1 MTKIP
6 PKYETLDGRPST
18 SGVAA
23 VSLQSVPTRVVPLQP
38 AARKV
43 KAELPVSQ
51 TAQPTKLRVVRS
63 PLKVKITPTSSR
75 SLLPSTQPTSLLQT
89 LPQRVAS
96 TSTAAKMKP
105 VYAKITPASSNAV
118 PQQQQQPIFVQ
129 SQPLQQA
136 NNLSDPL
143 SQLDTV
149 PLLVDQSGHVI
160 TTDAAPTQEDVDA
173 SQLLAVDPLPTS
185 AASPEN
191 QATAAVSYTQNQSPS
206 NALSVVTSFGSAGL
220 NTSANSNSSTDS
232 K

>member
-1 MTKIP
+1 MK
-6 PKYETLDGRPST
+6 KMAKGLAGYKDDDS
-18 SGVAA
+18 S
-23 VSLQSVPTRVVPLQP
+23 SSSSNLQVVPFVYK
-38 AARKV
+38 R
-43 KAELPVSQ
+43 
-51 TAQPTKLRVVRS
+51 R
-63 PLKVKITPTSSR
+63 PTSSR
-75 SLLPSTQPTSLLQT
+75 SLLPTQPTSLLQT
-89 LPQRVAS
+89 LPQSVAS

-136 NNLSDPL
+136 NNLSNPL

-149 PLLVDQSGHVI
+149 PLLVDQSGQVI